1 DRRALRARA
10 CAPGLRAAPAR
21 RHIQV
26 RAAAQGFAAGG
37 AVLARAAPPAACAP
51 ATSFGIM
58 HPASCR
64 EDTMRGGTGCLLLL
78 LAGAAQADQY
88 SYVSAQRAAQAVQRL
103 AGRVLVQVYCAPC
116 AETRPRTLRLEQVG
130 MERVWDGTSAQPC
143 RAPDGATYWQ
153 VQ

>member
-1 DRRALRARA
+1 
-10 CAPGLRAAPAR
+10 
-21 RHIQV
+21 
-26 RAAAQGFAAGG
+26 
-37 AVLARAAPPAACAP
+37 
-51 ATSFGIM
+51 
-58 HPASCR
+58 
-64 EDTMRGGTGCLLLL
+64 MRGGTGCLLLL

-153 VQ
+153 VQVNGEADELAYVYVRAGVGWENFALGMGLDAVDVLRQLPPARAGG